1 MRRPVRRVVVS
12 VLVAALLAAAGAA
25 GGAAFHR
32 YEVQP
37 SDDELVAQAREIE
50 VPGLVADGEPAVVG
64 RFTPT
69 LTRGSGLL
77 DATADAGLDGAAGAT
92 ALEAQGWGGVEV
104 TTSKRSQVVTA
115 SRGAVELYVRVWL
128 EPQRG
133 AEVTVE
139 LTRGDAS
146 PSLVVTVLLGAGLGA
161 AVGALLAVLVARRQR
176 GPQPS
181 GRSHSE
187 SRTAYR

>member
-1 MRRPVRRVVVS
+1 MRRPVRRVALS
-12 VLVAALLAAAGAA
+12 VLVAVLLAAAGAV

-37 SDDELVAQAREIE
+37 SDDELVAQAREID
-50 VPGLVADGEPAVVG
+50 VPGLVADSEPAVVG

-69 LTRGSGLL
+69 LTRGSVLL
-77 DATADAGLDGAAGAT
+77 DATADAGLDGAAVAT

-115 SRGAVELYVRVWL
+115 SRGAVDLDVRLWL
-128 EPQRG
+128 EPGG
-133 AEVTVE
+133 ADVTLE
-139 LTRGDAS
+139 LSRGDAS
-146 PSLVVTVLLGAGLGA
+146 PPLVVTVLLGAALGA
-161 AVGALLAVLVARRQR
+161 AVGALLGVVVARRQR